1 MQMGHSMTKDAE
13 QPHANPD
20 SCRPEAHVAERLEK
34 SNLRAA
40 CGGGFFDRMA
50 QHGCGSFDLDSIAC
64 LRSCCPGRRGQSE
77 GLHHKHRIPVGLVE
91 SPFGPAD
98 GRQYDGRTA
107 RSHLS
112 QCVKTGEALSIRPE
126 LSSTL
131 IASGGSLP
139 SAVLT
144 SALHCHQTVA
154 LPALAVEPGR
164 PTCRRERSSGSQTDP
179 RPFCAAVVG

>member
-91 SPFGPAD
+91 SPFGPAN
-98 GRQYDGRTA
+98 GRTHDA
-107 RSHLS
+107 RTVRKTSRSS
-112 QCVKTGEALSIRPE
+112 QAGAGALTRLD

-131 IASGGSLP
+131 
-139 SAVLT
+139 V
-144 SALHCHQTVA
+144 
-154 LPALAVEPGR
+154 
-164 PTCRRERSSGSQTDP
+164 RREGRRLRASAQMQLL
-179 RPFCAAVVG
+179 